1 MIYGYPN
8 DNDVQI
14 EHINN
19 SFSKFY
25 DMIAGINIYTLI
37 DHTKKGVFELSKTS
51 LIFRYHII

>member
-25 DMIAGINIYTLI
+25 DMIAGINTIYNSLIYTLT
-37 DHTKKGVFELSKTS
+37 DHTNKGSELSN
-51 LIFRYHII
+51 IQI